1 MNTATLTN
9 KGRLILPKDVRDRLG
24 LKPGDEFTCYA
35 VGYDEIVI
43 RRKRLDVSD
52 LVGILR
58 VPDKRASVEAITESY
73 QRVYELT
80 FVIQGQAQS
89 DRSRPDPA
97 ARAFDGRKRVRS
109 FTRWYK
115 KPPHLSLPDLIRQS
129 RHRLTQAP
137 LWITGSSPVMT
148 NEV

>member
-58 VPDKRASVEAITESY
+58 VPDKRASVEAS
-73 QRVYELT
+73 LT
-80 FVIQGQAQS
+80 APMKSFGTNALTHVRI
-89 DRSRPDPA
+89 
-97 ARAFDGRKRVRS
+97 FDA
-109 FTRWYK
+109 
-115 KPPHLSLPDLIRQS
+115 PPVTASGH
-129 RHRLTQAP
+129 
-137 LWITGSSPVMT
+137 
-148 NEV
+148 